1 MKPLF
6 SIILRVLAVLV
17 YVQYIASQFYD
28 PTGEAAAETVYRI
41 LDPLLVVGTI
51 IVVYYAY
58 QRKRAVDAS
67 SEVAVTR
74 EYLEANV
81 VLYFSVALF
90 FGLLWN
96 WVGFQFSNPENSAG
110 WLWAVLDLA
119 LPLLFYVTSVQLVKS
134 EE

>member
-41 LDPLLVVGTI
+41 LDPILVLGM
-51 IVVYYAY
+51 IVVLYYAY
-58 QRKRAVDAS
+58 LRKQTVDAS
-67 SEVAVTR
+67 SEVAITR

-81 VLYFSVALF
+81 VFYGSVALF

-96 WVGFQFSNPENSAG
+96 WIGFQFSNPANSTG

-119 LPLLFYVTSVQLVKS
+119 LPLLFYASSVQLVKS
-134 EE
+134 EN